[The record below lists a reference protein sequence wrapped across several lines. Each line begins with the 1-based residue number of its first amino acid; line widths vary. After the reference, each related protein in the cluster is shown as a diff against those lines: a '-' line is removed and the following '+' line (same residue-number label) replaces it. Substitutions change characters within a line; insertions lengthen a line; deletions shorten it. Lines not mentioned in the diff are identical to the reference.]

1 MPSTVDD
8 VEAVAEESR
17 QRVEDLVVGGV
28 GIQEDDVVLPLNRD
42 IIINNNIIIIISS
55 SSSSSSSNIISL
67 LVISA

>member
-8 VEAVAEESR
+8 VETVAEESR

-42 IIINNNIIIIISS
+42 IIIS